1 MKYIKKFEEINI
13 ENTEKVDEGVK
24 EWILA
29 GALAAGKDGVK
40 RQTTTNHI
48 TADDFEYIK
57 KNFEVK

>member
-1 MKYIKKFEEINI
+1 MYLIPSAWWN
-13 ENTEKVDEGVK
+13 G
-24 EWILA
+24 
-29 GALAAGKDGVK
+29 AAGKDGVK